1 MQDRK
6 ELHSVLNTDK
16 IGKLMFKLSLP
27 VFMGLF
33 VQTLYNVINTIFV
46 GQYTGSLGI
55 AGLSIVFPIQ
65 VFGVGLGALAGIG
78 GMSLISRLLG
88 SLDHEGAEKALGNG
102 IALSVILGVVVV
114 IGILPFAEF
123 WVKLIGA
130 SDAVLP
136 YARDYL
142 SIITI
147 GMVFQIVG
155 MSLLNY
161 ARAEGNARVGMI
173 AMIMG
178 AVLSIILS
186 AVFIIWLDMGVK
198 GAALATVIAQ
208 IVSMI
213 YIFSYYLSGSSYL
226 KIRMK
231 NYAPDFKILKSMLSI
246 GVGSFMQLFAG
257 SLSSMILINMVISYG
272 GDYALSAFGIV
283 QRVFM
288 FANMPAMVISQG
300 SQPILGFNYGAKRF
314 GHALKTMNLAFLASI
329 VLSTIGFL
337 VVYFIPEPIMRIFS
351 DDPELVSIGA
361 YAAKRIFLVLPLVGP
376 MMVGTMVFQAI
387 GKPVQAFIAAAA
399 RPVIFLIPAALVLA
413 HFFNLDGIWLSY
425 PVSDLLTFLLV
436 VMIVLPILTTF
447 RKAAAAAKGDKTG
460 LVSPGPLLKPAEN
473 PIID

>member
-1 MQDRK
+1 MQERK
-6 ELHSVLNTDK
+6 ELNGVLNTDK
-16 IGKLMFKLSLP
+16 IGRLMVKLSLP
-27 VFMGLF
+27 VFMGIF
-33 VQTLYNVINTIFV
+33 VQTLYNIINTIFV

-65 VFGVGLGALAGIG
+65 MFGVGLGTLAGIG

-88 SLDHEGAEKALGNG
+88 GQDKERAEKVLGNG
-102 IALSVILGVVVV
+102 ISLSVILGAVVV
-114 IGILPFAEF
+114 IGILPFTEF
-123 WVKLIGA
+123 WLKLIGA
-130 SDAVLP
+130 SEAVMP

-142 SIITI
+142 SIITV

-161 ARAEGNARVGMI
+161 ARAEGNARVGMV

-186 AVFIIWLDMGVK
+186 AIFIIWLDMGVK

-208 IVSMI
+208 IVSMA

-226 KIRMK
+226 TLHTK
-231 NYAPDFKILKSMLSI
+231 NYIPDLKIIKSMFSI
-246 GVGSFMQLFAG
+246 GAGAFMQLFAG
-257 SLSSMILINMVISYG
+257 SLSSMVLISMVVSYG

-314 GHALKTMNLAFLASI
+314 GHALKTMNMALIASI
-329 VLSTIGFL
+329 ILSTIGFL
-337 VVYFIPEPIMRIFS
+337 VVYFIPGPIIRIFS
-351 DDPELVSIGA
+351 DDPELVSVGA
-361 YAAKRIFLVLPLVGP
+361 YAAKRIFLALPLVGP

-399 RPVIFLIPAALVLA
+399 RPVAFLIPAALILG
-413 HFFNLDGIWLSY
+413 HFFNLDGVWLSY
-425 PVSDLLTFLLV
+425 PTADLLTFLLV
-436 VMIVLPILTTF
+436 LVIILPVLNTF
-447 RKAAAAAKGDKTG
+447 RKATAAAKEDKTDH
-460 LVSPGPLLKPAEN
+460 VSQGPLLKPAEN